1 VSSEAGAIH
10 DGIPNPLDTTFS
22 CNIDDSTS
30 YVFSQVLSSE
40 AFAENNSLLL
50 GAALNPSNVLV
61 QGEGSAS
68 DLVIALTG
76 AAGVRVVNSSGVW
89 EGAVSQ
95 PGKIGVYFSAP
106 SSLLTANIL
115 GGLQLLIDGVEV
127 ATTGSTL
134 LQVDVLGSTTN
145 YVWLVDKPD
154 VDFTSVTFRAR
165 SVIGLATFDYRKLC
179 IE

>member
-1 VSSEAGAIH
+1 SSDDGGGTASSASSDDGASSSDDGTASSDDGGGTASSEASSDDASSDATSSDDTSSEAASSSAPAACNYETDFDC

-22 CNIDDSTS
+22 CNVDDSTS

-50 GAALNPSNVLV
+50 GTALNPSNVLI
-61 QGEGSAS
+61 QGEGSSS

-95 PGKIGVYFSAP
+95 SGKIGVYFSSP
-106 SSLLTANIL
+106 SSLL
-115 GGLQLLIDGVEV
+115 
-127 ATTGSTL
+127 
-134 LQVDVLGSTTN
+134 
-145 YVWLVDKPD
+145 
-154 VDFTSVTFRAR
+154 
-165 SVIGLATFDYRKLC
+165 
-179 IE
+179 